1 MNIIQGAFK
10 EGMRYFSLYSSDADV
25 IRITGYLVKRSEIA
39 KLDQG
44 IATLQDTVV
53 LGQGQVRNG
62 KFTIARYDNEGI
74 SK

>member
-1 MNIIQGAFK
+1 VYK
-10 EGMRYFSLYSSDADV
+10 RDS
-25 IRITGYLVKRSEIA
+25 RITGYLVKRSEIA

-62 KFTIARYDNEGI
+62 KVYDR
-74 SK
+74 KVR

>member
-1 MNIIQGAFK
+1 
-10 EGMRYFSLYSSDADV
+10 MRYFTLLIDADV

-53 LGQGQVRNG
+53 WTR
-62 KFTIARYDNEGI
+62 T
-74 SK
+74 SS